1 MAESTPRGGLAS
13 SLRSLFGNGLALLQT
28 RLELLSVEAQE
39 EKVRLLSLLGYGAAA
54 FVLLSFGLMFLA
66 VLVTVLL
73 WDSHR
78 LLALGVFTA
87 VFLTGGLLALIV
99 VLRLARTPSKLF
111 AASIAELA
119 QDRAAMQTARSE
131 PHP

>member
-1 MAESTPRGGLAS
+1 MSETAPRGGLAA
-13 SLRSLFGNGLALLQT
+13 SLRSLLGNGLALLQT
-28 RLELLSVEAQE
+28 RLELLSIEAQE

-78 LLALGVFTA
+78 LLALGAFTA
-87 VFLTGGLLALIV
+87 VFLTGGLIALAA
-99 VLRLARTPSKLF
+99 VLRLARTPSTLF
-111 AASIAELA
+111 SASIAELA
-119 QDRAAMQTARSE
+119 QDRAAMQPESRQ
-131 PHP
+131 

>member
-1 MAESTPRGGLAS
+1 MPETPPHSGLAA
-13 SLRSLFGNGLALLQT
+13 SLRSLLGNGLALLQT

-39 EKVRLLSLLGYGAAA
+39 EKARLFALLGYGAAA

-66 VLVTVLL
+66 VLLTVVL

-87 VFLTGGLLALIV
+87 VFLTGGMIALAV
-99 VLRLARTPSKLF
+99 VLQLARRSSKLF

-119 QDRAAMQTARSE
+119 RDRAALK
-131 PHP
+131 PDLHH

>member
-1 MAESTPRGGLAS
+1 MSDTAPRGGLAA
-13 SLRSLFGNGLALLQT
+13 SLRSLLGSGLALLQT

-73 WDSHR
+73 WDNHR
-78 LLALGVFTA
+78 LLALGAFTA
-87 VFLTGGLLALIV
+87 VFLTGGLIALAAM
-99 VLRLARTPSKLF
+99 LRLARTPSKLF
-111 AASIAELA
+111 SASIAELA
-119 QDRAAMQTARSE
+119 QDRAAMQVE
-131 PHP
+131 PRQ

>member
-1 MAESTPRGGLAS
+1 MSETAPRGGLAA
-13 SLRSLFGNGLALLQT
+13 SLRSLFGNGLGLLQT

-78 LLALGVFTA
+78 LLALGAFTA
-87 VFLTGGLLALIV
+87 IFLTGGFIALAA
-99 VLRLARTPSKLF
+99 VLQLARTPSTLF
-111 AASIAELA
+111 SASIAELA
-119 QDRAAMQTARSE
+119 KDRAALQPESRQ
-131 PHP
+131 

>member
-1 MAESTPRGGLAS
+1 MSETAPRGGLAS
-13 SLRSLFGNGLALLQT
+13 SLRSLVSNGLGLLQT
-28 RLELLSVEAQE
+28 RLELLVIEAQE
-39 EKVRLLSLLGYGAAA
+39 ERVRLLSLLTYGALA

-66 VLVTVLL
+66 LLLTVLL

-87 VFLTGGLLALIV
+87 IFLTGGFIALIAM
-99 VLRLARTPSKLF
+99 LRQARTPSRLF

-119 QDRAAMQTARSE
+119 QDRATVNVELPPQ
-131 PHP
+131 

>member
-1 MAESTPRGGLAS
+1 MSETAPRGGLAA
-13 SLRSLFGNGLALLQT
+13 SLRSLLGNGLALLQT

-54 FVLLSFGLMFLA
+54 LVLLSFGLMFLA

-78 LLALGVFTA
+78 LLALGAFTA
-87 VFLTGGLLALIV
+87 VFLTGGLIALAA

-111 AASIAELA
+111 SASIAELA
-119 QDRAAMQTARSE
+119 QDRAAMQPESRQ
-131 PHP
+131 

>member
-1 MAESTPRGGLAS
+1 MSETAPRGGLAA
-13 SLRSLFGNGLALLQT
+13 SLRSLLGNGLALLQT

-78 LLALGVFTA
+78 LLALGAFTA
-87 VFLTGGLLALIV
+87 VFLTGGMVALAA

-111 AASIAELA
+111 AASIAELV
-119 QDRAAMQTARSE
+119 QDRAALRPE
-131 PHP
+131 PRQ

>member
-1 MAESTPRGGLAS
+1 MSETAPRRGLAA
-13 SLRSLFGNGLALLQT
+13 SLRSLLGNGLALLQT

-78 LLALGVFTA
+78 LLALGAFTA
-87 VFLTGGLLALIV
+87 VFLTGGLIALAA

-111 AASIAELA
+111 SASIAELA
-119 QDRAAMQTARSE
+119 QDRAAMQPEFRQ
-131 PHP
+131 

>member
-1 MAESTPRGGLAS
+1 MSEAAPRGGLAA

-78 LLALGVFTA
+78 LLALGAFTA
-87 VFLTGGLLALIV
+87 IFLTGGFIALAAALQ
-99 VLRLARTPSKLF
+99 LARMPSKLF
-111 AASIAELA
+111 TASIAELA
-119 QDRAAMQTARSE
+119 QDRAVLQPVSRQ
-131 PHP
+131 